1 MRCPH
6 KIIRFVFLFFLS
18 GFFLG
23 ACTPTLKMPG
33 PQTENPQLSDNNF
46 ITADGVKLPV
56 RTWQATFTKPR
67 AVIVALHGFNDY
79 GNFFDSP
86 GSYLANEGI
95 VSYAYDQRGFGS
107 TPHRGF
113 WAGVNAYTDDLT
125 IFTRLVRARHPKL
138 PVFILGNSMG
148 GAVTLAA
155 MARTTPPSVDGVILS
170 ASAVWGRKTMPW
182 YQRWVLAIA
191 SHTVPWLTL
200 TGRGLRKVPS
210 DNIDMLR
217 ELSRDP
223 LVIKETRVDTIYG
236 LVNLMDA
243 AFDASSH
250 LKSPALM
257 LYGKKDEII
266 PAEPTYKA
274 FRKVLQAARKNQTI
288 AVYPTSYHMMLRD
301 LAAHKVLNDIATWI
315 TGRVKPLPSGADKRA
330 LKVLKQK

>member
-1 MRCPH
+1 MTGGKRLAG
-6 KIIRFVFLFFLS
+6 IAVLFCFIVS
-18 GFFLG
+18 SC
-23 ACTPTLKMPG
+23 APTLKVPG
-33 PQTENPQLSDNNF
+33 PNTAAPRFDGQTF
-46 ITADGVKLPV
+46 VTADNIKLPV
-56 RTWQATFTKPR
+56 RTWQSTFAKPR
-67 AVIVALHGFNDY
+67 AVIIALHGFNDY
-79 GNFFDSP
+79 SLFFDSP
-86 GSYLANEGI
+86 GNYLADEGI
-95 VSYAYDQRGFGS
+95 ISYAYDQRGFGA

-113 WAGVNAYTDDLT
+113 WAGVDAYTNDLT
-125 IFTRLVRARHPKL
+125 VFARLVRSRHPKL
-138 PVFILGNSMG
+138 PVYILGNSMG

-155 MARTTPPSVDGVILS
+155 MQRASPPPVDGVILA

-200 TGRGLRKVPS
+200 TGRSLRKVPS

-223 LVIKETRVDTIYG
+223 LVIKETRIDTIYG

-243 AFDASSH
+243 ALEASSH
-250 LKSPALM
+250 LKTPALM
-257 LYGKKDEII
+257 LYGEKDEII

-274 FRKVLQAARKNQTI
+274 FRKVLRAAHQNQTI

-315 TGRVKPLPSGADKRA
+315 IDNSKPLPSKADQRA
-330 LKVLKQK
+330 KQILSKKN